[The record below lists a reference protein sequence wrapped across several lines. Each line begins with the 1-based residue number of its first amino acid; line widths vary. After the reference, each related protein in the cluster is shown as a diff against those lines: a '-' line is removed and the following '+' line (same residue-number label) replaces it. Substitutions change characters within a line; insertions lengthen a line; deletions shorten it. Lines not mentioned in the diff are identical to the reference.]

1 MGRVTLLGVLRF
13 WGGLRFRGVLRL
25 GVIRLGRVTHLF
37 QKQVSHPVA
46 LLRHAKVSALE
57 NGGVPIRKFEHGVV
71 DMREAV
77 KQESKTL
84 PDGVERRHT
93 FGHIPVI
100 AVGGDVLQDL
110 QQSLVAEAPGT
121 QVTRERFY
129 A

>member
-1 MGRVTLLGVLRF
+1 MLRLGRVTLGRVTLGACHAWGVL
-13 WGGLRFRGVLRL
+13 
-25 GVIRLGRVTHLF
+25 RLGRVTHLF
-37 QKQVSHPVA
+37 QKQVCRPVA
-46 LLRHAKVSALE
+46 LLRHAKVSAPK
-57 NGGVPIRKFEHGVV
+57 NGGIPRKLEHGVV

-84 PDGVERRHT
+84 PDGIEQCHT

-110 QQSLVAEAPGT
+110 QQSLVAEAPGM
-121 QVTRERFY
+121 QVTRERY